1 MSAGHFLPPNTKVQ
15 FSLTRSSDKFV
26 LLKSAADG
34 DQEQYKLQ
42 ILNISLY
49 VPVGIMSTK
58 MTQELMMKWTHTD
71 IQYFYERLDVKI
83 LSMPSNK
90 QEYLSDALF
99 SEFEH
104 PSRVYI
110 MLVETQACLGSYT
123 LSPFHFG
130 RKWTV
135 ETTSTTFLQTSFE
148 NIERIHL
155 LSAIEKLKQEMSYV
169 IAMTER
175 KKHEEAEDTSD
186 GDTTDSEALSE
197 KKKKQKRPATR
208 KQTVSKGKKT
218 KKKSTA
224 KDPQASTSAAAAT
237 VPGSLWSIFSK
248 YPKGDN
254 ADNQSQT
261 SSFEVLDEQAEGAG
275 VDPDPKPP
283 VVIKTDY
290 WLTKCQLELNSAPL
304 NQFESLQTQDEAMAG
319 INLKRYFPRCHLMLL
334 LIQKNKRQLNFNIG
348 LYYKFVKINQCC

>member
-1 MSAGHFLPPNTKVQ
+1 MPPNTKVQ

-26 LLKSAADG
+26 LLKSASNV

-42 ILNISLY
+42 ILNICLY

-71 IQYFYERLDVKI
+71 IQYFYERLDVKV

-130 RKWTV
+130 RKWCV

-148 NIERIHL
+148 NIERFHL

-175 KKHEEAEDTSD
+175 KQHEETSD

-197 KKKKQKRPATR
+197 KKKGKNGQLQENKLLKQLLRR
-208 KQTVSKGKKT
+208 K
-218 KKKSTA
+218 
-224 KDPQASTSAAAAT
+224 
-237 VPGSLWSIFSK
+237 
-248 YPKGDN
+248 
-254 ADNQSQT
+254 
-261 SSFEVLDEQAEGAG
+261 
-275 VDPDPKPP
+275 
-283 VVIKTDY
+283 
-290 WLTKCQLELNSAPL
+290 
-304 NQFESLQTQDEAMAG
+304 
-319 INLKRYFPRCHLMLL
+319 NLKKNQQRQPMSPRPQLQRQLLLLRRVHFGLFLVNIPKLTMSTIYLKLLPLKFLMSKLKMLL
-334 LIQKNKRQLNFNIG
+334 
-348 LYYKFVKINQCC
+348 